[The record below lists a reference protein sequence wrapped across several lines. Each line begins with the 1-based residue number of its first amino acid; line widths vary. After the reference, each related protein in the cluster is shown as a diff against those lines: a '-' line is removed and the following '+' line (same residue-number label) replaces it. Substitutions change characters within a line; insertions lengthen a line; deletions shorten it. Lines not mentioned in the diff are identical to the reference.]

1 MMKKIMKTVLS
12 LALCAAMLSG
22 CTNAAASK
30 GTAVSQSEA
39 QPAPET
45 AAQDQADDSETGGP
59 EAEGGEKPKTKLV
72 IDHGGNEVEIPA
84 EINRVVIASLWP
96 LPSVY
101 VLYQGSAD
109 KLVGMHP
116 ASKSAAEHSLL
127 MKIAPELKDVD
138 TSFVQGGEI
147 NVEELI
153 KLNPDVILYSATNAK
168 EKEVLLKTGIPAIG
182 FSTGIADFNTVET
195 VNKWVELLGE
205 VFDEPDKAAGI
216 TEYGREVELDLAER
230 LKDVQEED
238 KPRVMIIYHYK
249 DGLFQTSGNQHFGQ
263 YWCDATGAV
272 SVSRDVPG
280 AGVDLTMEQIYEWD
294 PDIIYITNFSPY
306 QPEDFYDNS
315 IESFDWSPV
324 KAVREKQVYKFPL
337 GMYRWYPPSS
347 DSSLC
352 LYWMAQKN
360 HPDLFADIDL
370 NQKIKEYY
378 LKYYEVSLT
387 DEEVAGMFNP
397 PREAADGV

>member
-1 MMKKIMKTVLS
+1 MKKTMKAVLS

-22 CTNAAASK
+22 CANAVASK
-30 GTAVSQSEA
+30 ETAVSQSEA
-39 QPAPET
+39 VQASEAAADGETDAPES
-45 AAQDQADDSETGGP
+45 AAD
-59 EAEGGEKPKTKLV
+59 EKPKTKII
-72 IDHGGNEVEIPA
+72 IDQGGNEVEIPT

-116 ASKSAAEHSLL
+116 ASKSAAENSLL

-147 NVEELI
+147 NAEELI

-168 EKEVLLKTGIPAIG
+168 EKEVLLKTGIPAVG
-182 FSTGIADFNTVET
+182 FSTAIADFNTVET

-216 TEYGREVELDLAER
+216 IEYGRDVELDLAER
-230 LKDVQEED
+230 LKDVKEED

-249 DGLFQTSGNQHFGQ
+249 DGVFQTSGNQFFGQ

-272 SVSRDVPG
+272 SVSQDIPG

-294 PDIIYITNFSPY
+294 PDMIYVTNFSPY
-306 QPEDFYDNS
+306 QPEDFYANS
-315 IESFDWSPV
+315 IEGFDWSPV
-324 KAVREKQVYKFPL
+324 KAVREKQVHKFPL
-337 GMYRWYPPSS
+337 GMYRWFPPSS

-360 HPDLFADIDL
+360 HPELFADLDL
-370 NQKIKEYY
+370 NQTIKDYY
-378 LKYYEVSLT
+378 LKYYNVTLS
-387 DEEVAGMFNP
+387 DEEVEGIFNP